1 MSQITTVGK
10 FAADL
15 KKDDRTI
22 TTTCPKV
29 LDAETLEDLAALI
42 GADICLAKIKAQ
54 LTVDYRAKVRNMLTK
69 LDDNGD
75 IENSDE
81 IVLAET
87 EKLVDWVPVI
97 RIRKTDEEK
106 AIESISGLSSEDDL
120 DAIMAAIKAK
130 KKELAAAASA

>member
-15 KKDDRTI
+15 KKEDRTI
-22 TTTCPKV
+22 TTTCPRV
-29 LDAETLEDLAALI
+29 LEVETLEELAGLI
-42 GADICLAKIKAQ
+42 GSDVCMNKIKAQ
-54 LTVDYRAKVRNMLTK
+54 LTVDYRAKIRGMLTK

-75 IENSDE
+75 IENTDE
-81 IVLAET
+81 TIMAEA

-97 RIRKTDEEK
+97 RVRKSEEEK
-106 AIESISGLSSEDDL
+106 AMESISGLSSEADL

-130 KKELAAAASA
+130 KKELANAQG